1 MIKVT
6 KLNGREYYINAEI
19 VVTIEE
25 TPDTIITTSL
35 GSKIVVKE
43 TSQEVVNRI
52 IEYKRSIFKEILN
65 TSSKNI

>member
-6 KLNGREYYINAEI
+6 KLNGKEYYINAEI

-35 GSKIVVKE
+35 GNKIIVKE
-43 TSQEVVNRI
+43 SSKEIVEKI
-52 IEYKRSIFKEILN
+52 IEYKRTIFKEILN
-65 TSSKNI
+65 IPNKNM